1 MHALRNALQ
10 SFDRKSIVKKHA
22 KRRLSEAW
30 SCNESI
36 WGDSGSISPFEQ
48 RKVNQ
53 KPVYRH
59 AVKLIGSG
67 RRIIW
72 IYLLEIISIT
82 LNYLTTHNTYH
93 SPAQPTPWF
102 ARRNPTPVFYAK
114 ILMIVLKAS
123 RLCKKGAYTNDD
135 WIQSSLKTVK
145 VLESVGGRFEIQNLA
160 IPRKLESS
168 CVFVSNHMSILETFV
183 LPCLIQPYRDVTFVV
198 KESLLSFP
206 FFKHVMRNRNPIVV
220 GRANPREDL
229 RTVLE
234 EGQNRLN
241 ANISVVIFPQTTR
254 SINFDPQK
262 FNSLGV
268 KLAKRSKVPVIPVA
282 LKTDA
287 WGIGRKFKDF
297 GRIHPA
303 KSVNIT
309 FGDPLLV
316 QGSGKEEHKFIVDF
330 ISNTLAGYV

>member
-1 MHALRNALQ
+1 M
-10 SFDRKSIVKKHA
+10 
-22 KRRLSEAW
+22 
-30 SCNESI
+30 
-36 WGDSGSISPFEQ
+36 
-48 RKVNQ
+48 
-53 KPVYRH
+53 
-59 AVKLIGSG
+59 
-67 RRIIW
+67 
-72 IYLLEIISIT
+72 
-82 LNYLTTHNTYH
+82 NYLTTHNTYH
-93 SPAQPTPWF
+93 SPKQPTPWF
-102 ARRNPTPVFYAK
+102 ARSNPTPVFYAK

-123 RLCKKGAYTNDD
+123 RLCKKGAYTNDR
-135 WIQSSLKTVK
+135 WIQSSLNTVK
-145 VLESVGGRFEIQNLA
+145 ALESVGGRFEIQNLA

-198 KESLLSFP
+198 KENLLSFP

-241 ANISVVIFPQTTR
+241 ANISVIIFPQTTR
-254 SINFDPQK
+254 SINFDPKK

-268 KLAKRSKVPVIPVA
+268 KLAKRGKVPVIPVA

-297 GRIHPA
+297 GKIRPA

-316 QGSGKEEHKFIVDF
+316 QGSGKEEYKFIVDF
-330 ISNTLAGYV
+330 IAKKLDSYVEKSEIFD

>member
-1 MHALRNALQ
+1 MNITGFSQIPAGFLGERFGERALL
-10 SFDRKSIVKKHA
+10 V
-22 KRRLSEAW
+22 
-30 SCNESI
+30 
-36 WGDSGSISPFEQ
+36 
-48 RKVNQ
+48 
-53 KPVYRH
+53 
-59 AVKLIGSG
+59 
-67 RRIIW
+67 
-72 IYLLEIISIT
+72 IISIT
-82 LNYLTTHNTYH
+82 LNYLTIQNTYR
-93 SPAQPTPWF
+93 SPKQPTPWF
-102 ARRNPTPVFYAK
+102 ARSNPTPVFYAK

-123 RLCKKGAYTNDD
+123 RLCKKGAYTNDR
-135 WIQSSLKTVK
+135 WIQSSLNTVK
-145 VLESVGGRFEIQNLA
+145 ALESVGGRFEIQNLA

-220 GRANPREDL
+220 GRINPREDL

-241 ANISVVIFPQTTR
+241 ANISVIIFPQTTR
-254 SINFDPQK
+254 SINFDPQT

-268 KLAKRSKVPVIPVA
+268 KLAKRGKVPVIPVA

-287 WGIGRKFKDF
+287 WGNGRKFKDF
-297 GRIHPA
+297 GKIRPA
-303 KSVNIT
+303 KAVHIS

-330 ISNTLAGYV
+330 IAKKLDSYLHQ

>member
-1 MHALRNALQ
+1 M
-10 SFDRKSIVKKHA
+10 
-22 KRRLSEAW
+22 
-30 SCNESI
+30 
-36 WGDSGSISPFEQ
+36 
-48 RKVNQ
+48 
-53 KPVYRH
+53 
-59 AVKLIGSG
+59 
-67 RRIIW
+67 
-72 IYLLEIISIT
+72 
-82 LNYLTTHNTYH
+82 NYFTTHNTYH
-93 SPAQPTPWF
+93 SPKQLTPWF
-102 ARRNPTPVFYAK
+102 ALSNPTPEFYAK
-114 ILMIVLKAS
+114 ILNIVLNAS
-123 RLCKKGAYTNDD
+123 RLCKQGVYTDEH
-135 WIQSSLKTVK
+135 WIQSSLNTVK
-145 VLESVGGRFEIQNLA
+145 VFESVGGRFEIQNLA

-183 LPCLIQPYRDVTFVV
+183 LPCLIQPYRDVTFVI

-234 EGQNRLN
+234 EGQNRLK
-241 ANISVVIFPQTTR
+241 ANISVIIFPQTTR
-254 SINFDPQK
+254 SINFDPKK

-268 KLAKRSKVPVIPVA
+268 KLAKRGKVPVIPVA

-297 GRIHPA
+297 GKIRPA
-303 KSVNIT
+303 KSVHIT

-330 ISNTLAGYV
+330 IAKKLDSYVERNKIFD